1 MEQYVYMNYCPKC
14 GSKLRPKNIDDAKR
28 LACIENN
35 CGFVHWNNPVP
46 VVAALVQYG
55 GEYVIA
61 RNVTWPKGIFSLIT
75 GYLEHNETPKQAVV
89 REVSEELGLKS
100 QIKRYIG
107 NYSFYEKNQLILCY
121 EVQAS
126 GNLEVNHELVELKQ
140 LSPKELSEY
149 DFSPLYITEKIIKDW
164 KNLNAESA

>member
-55 GEYVIA
+55 GKYVIA

-75 GYLEHNETPKQAVV
+75 GYLEHNTERPLLAVSGLSNMNLVIGLLSVCFRPKADV
-89 REVSEELGLKS
+89 RHGREWTVKQRSCYLSPLFSIGS
-100 QIKRYIG
+100 NDDIKRPCRAVLVGNVKYLIG
-107 NYSFYEKNQLILCY
+107 LHGAC
-121 EVQAS
+121 
-126 GNLEVNHELVELKQ
+126 
-140 LSPKELSEY
+140 
-149 DFSPLYITEKIIKDW
+149 
-164 KNLNAESA
+164 